1 MANLEQWVSDN
12 LHDILGLSDKY
23 VSQFMIGS
31 ARKSSSHQDF
41 VARLQQTNTIDINQR
56 VIAFAK
62 ELYDKVIVFASFF
75 LHLFQKRS
83 TWLIIVLNKDFH

>member
-31 ARKSSSHQDF
+31 ARKASSHQDF
-41 VARLQQTNTIDINQR
+41 VARLQQTNTIDINER

-62 ELYDKVIVFASFF
+62 ELYDKVVFASFF
-75 LHLFQKRS
+75 LHLLQKRL
-83 TWLIIVLNKDFH
+83 TWLIIVLNDFH